1 MTLFDLILKIIII
14 AAFHILGLNA
24 LTPKKPT
31 MIYVMPSDCY
41 NESCYKNITDVYNS
55 PLVECEYLPE
65 QFYECDDVISKNF
78 TTNCTRLTASKYSDL
93 QMTKV
98 ECRVF
103 DYIECR
109 GKRTFYMD
117 KPCIKYTDKYFV
129 STLLYSIFLGLFA
142 VDRCCIGHTGIGIGK
157 LITLGGFGI
166 WYMIDIILLI
176 LGVIKPADNS
186 TWIPFF

>member
-1 MTLFDLILKIIII
+1 MILTLKLILINLLFISSFLLFEVHASKRPLFINVT
-14 AAFHILGLNA
+14 ASTCF
-24 LTPKKPT
+24 
-31 MIYVMPSDCY
+31 
-41 NESCYKNITDVYNS
+41 NESCYTDIADVANS

-65 QFYECDDVISKNF
+65 QFYECENEKKNF

-93 QMTKV
+93 QTIKV
-98 ECRVF
+98 QCRIF

-109 GKRTFYMD
+109 GKRIFYMEV
-117 KPCIKYTDKYFV
+117 PCIKYTDKYFV